1 MGLTRLII
9 IAGEIAARDGLGA
22 EDGSTYSTTG
32 RPSELPAEL
41 SGTPFD
47 GGMDDVRGASGD
59 GGEDESAGMAT
70 GLIVSSASSCE
81 AGGIGK
87 TEDPDD
93 CGPLGSSSVTAPWSE
108 LVDGLVGVTMAGA
121 VRVVP

>member
-1 MGLTRLII
+1 M
-9 IAGEIAARDGLGA
+9 
-22 EDGSTYSTTG
+22 YSTTG

-41 SGTPFD
+41 SGTPSD
-47 GGMDDVRGASGD
+47 GGLDDGRGASGC

-70 GLIVSSASSCE
+70 GLIVSTASSCE

-87 TEDPDD
+87 TDDPDD

-108 LVDGLVGVTMAGA
+108 LVDGLVGVTMADTA
-121 VRVVP
+121 LVVSWLGIGSTVIEGLASDC